1 MVPAELKMSL
11 EKALKQSP
19 DLKQAYDTEEVTRE
33 LIDTAFVLEDLTRNA
48 SVHAAGVVIGDQL
61 YQICCPQAGR
71 RRHDRGRSTRWDRWA
86 TSVCSRWISL
96 DSRL

>member
-48 SVHAAGVVIGDQL
+48 SVHAAG
-61 YQICCPQAGR
+61 
-71 RRHDRGRSTRWDRWA
+71 W
-86 TSVCSRWISL
+86 
-96 DSRL
+96 